1 MSETTD
7 LHTVAV
13 DVGGLTLTRLE
24 TATVIG
30 SVLSIISL
38 VLPWASGLSGPVLG
52 FEFTWLSPGFVAA
65 AVIAIA
71 LAVFDPHSRIRYAI
85 TAIIGVA
92 LAAIGVILLLGVSS
106 YAIYAGVGLVVFVIG
121 GLLVTAGGYTAL
133 IRETSTMKAT
143 GVVCAGALAV
153 LVVGIVAAQ
162 VA

>member
-13 DVGGLTLTRLE
+13 DAGGLILTRLE

-30 SVLSIISL
+30 SVLTILSL
-38 VLPWASGLSGPVLG
+38 VLPWASGLSGSVSG

-71 LAVFDPHSRIRYAI
+71 LAVFDPYSRIRYAI

-92 LAAIGVILLLGVSS
+92 LAAIGIILLLGVSS
-106 YAIYAGVGLVVFVIG
+106 YAVSAGVGLVVFTVG
-121 GLLVTAGGYTAL
+121 GLLVTGGGYSAL